1 MRIGKDIRQLR
12 LEYRDGCVI
21 ELCQIIGYNQ
31 SLNKEK
37 DTAFKAVSKIRNH
50 EFRLHDY

>member
-1 MRIGKDIRQLR
+1 MTLPDYWLH
-12 LEYRDGCVI
+12 
-21 ELCQIIGYNQ
+21 Q